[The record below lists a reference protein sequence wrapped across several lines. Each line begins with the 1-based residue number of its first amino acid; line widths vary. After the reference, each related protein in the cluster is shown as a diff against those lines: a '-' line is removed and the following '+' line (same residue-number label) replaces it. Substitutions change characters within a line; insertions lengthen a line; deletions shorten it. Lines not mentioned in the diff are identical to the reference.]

1 MCWPGGV
8 DRDTIGHVSVD
19 LRSGWVQ
26 PGAAFGPDP
35 DDPTVREVPPRGPT
49 EADGD
54 RLAKVIRNE
63 VGRTFWATG
72 GQEVSGDQAFAQ
84 VMARAGARRR

>member
-8 DRDTIGHVSVD
+8 DRDTIGHVSTI
-19 LRSGWVQ
+19 
-26 PGAAFGPDP
+26 PGPDTGP
-35 DDPTVREVPPRGPT
+35 LSLPTASDRVGDGGPT

-54 RLAKVIRNE
+54 RLAAVIRNE

-72 GQEVSGDQAFAQ
+72 GQKVSGDQAFAQ